1 MDIWSLS
8 HQTRGLKCIVLYF
21 RTMVNVM
28 ASHLGQLF
36 FVYVR
41 VSVCECATG
50 SVETHP
56 VNIQNI
62 SIIFSYARTAETETE
77 TGTEIAAQGPA

>member
-1 MDIWSLS
+1 M
-8 HQTRGLKCIVLYF
+8 
-21 RTMVNVM
+21 
-28 ASHLGQLF
+28 
-36 FVYVR
+36 
-41 VSVCECATG
+41 SVCECATG

-62 SIIFSYARTAETETE
+62 SIIFSYARTAETDTETE